1 MDFPDNLMYTKDH
14 EWIQIDGK
22 IATIGLTEYAQDQ
35 LGDIV
40 FTDLPNIDQDLKK
53 EEPFGVVE
61 SVKSVSDC
69 LSPVTGKVIDINESL
84 KENPAIINE
93 DCYGEGWMI
102 KVEIS
107 NLKDT
112 AKLLKSAEYEAFVQ
126 EETA

>member
-1 MDFPDNLMYTKDH
+1 MEFPDNLMYTKDH

-22 IATIGLTEYAQDQ
+22 IATIGLTDYAQDQ

-40 FTDLPNIDQDLKK
+40 FADLPVVNQEVNK

-69 LSPVTGKVIDINESL
+69 LSPVTGKIVDINDTL

-93 DCYGEGWMI
+93 DCYGDGWMI
-102 KVEIS
+102 KVELS
-107 NLKDT
+107 NPKETTD
-112 AKLLKSAEYEAFVQ
+112 LLKAKDYEAFIK
-126 EETA
+126 EETT

>member
-1 MDFPDNLMYTKDH
+1 MECPDNLKYTKDH
-14 EWIQIDGK
+14 EWIQVEGNV
-22 IATIGLTEYAQDQ
+22 ATVGLTDYAQDQ

-40 FTDLPNIDQDLKK
+40 FADLPTINQDVKK

-69 LSPVTGKVIDINESL
+69 LSPVSGKVIDINESL

-102 KVEIS
+102 KVELI
-107 NLKDT
+107 NPKEALD
-112 AKLLKSAEYEAFVQ
+112 LLKAQEYEAFIK